1 MKATFKPLGLAI
13 AVATASAGY
22 AGIVNAQTLADNS
35 GLGNLGIVPYY
46 TVNSGYTTG
55 VSVINTSAS
64 TQVVK
69 VRLRRAVDSMDALDF
84 NVVLSPF
91 DVWTGYVQQ
100 EPFNGE
106 EFNEIR
112 FYSNDKS
119 CVVPDFTNERT
130 VKIFLPHKSLHSRAF
145 SGPIRFLSTTPLES

>member
-22 AGIVNAQTLADNS
+22 AGIANAQTLADNA

-55 VSVINTSAS
+55 VSVINTSAF

-69 VRLRRAVDSMDALDF
+69 VRMRRAVDSMDALDF

-100 EPFNGE
+100 EAANGE

-112 FYSNDKS
+112 FY
-119 CVVPDFTNERT
+119 
-130 VKIFLPHKSLHSRAF
+130 
-145 SGPIRFLSTTPLES
+145 